1 MDENSLLSLI
11 STTATIIT
19 GFIVP
24 IINYLRN
31 KFSENTLTKLPNWKK
46 KIKIKTN
53 TFYLYLL
60 FATMLINILLI
71 FLGNLIHYLTHN
83 ITNSL
88 IFILFGTL
96 IQIIIINK
104 QKVVKENQSLQK
116 IFLYLIVD
124 LPSCLFAFEFSLI
137 VFYKNVL
144 WIEYLIAIIFL
155 ILEILGLLA
164 FDNSKDI
171 YSHSHVDI
179 YQKSRKFLL
188 NINID
193 SVYRKG
199 KWLII
204 KSDTTTEET
213 HISIDSID
221 RYVFKGPEKIITH
234 TPTLSHIKNRKKTL
248 QHTK

>member
-1 MDENSLLSLI
+1 MNETSLLSLI
-11 STTATIIT
+11 STAATIIT
-19 GFIVP
+19 SFIVP
-24 IINYLRN
+24 IINYFKN

-46 KIKIKTN
+46 EIKIKNN

-60 FATMLINILLI
+60 FAAMLINLLQIFISILI
-71 FLGNLIHYLTHN
+71 RNLTHN
-83 ITNSL
+83 VTNSL

-96 IQIIIINK
+96 IQIVIINHLK
-104 QKVVKENQSLQK
+104 IVKENQSLKK

-164 FDNSKDI
+164 FDNSKEI

-188 NINID
+188 NISID
-193 SVYRKG
+193 SIYRKG

-204 KSDTTTEET
+204 KSDTTAEET

-221 RYVFKGPEKIITH
+221 RYVFKGPAKVITH
-234 TPTLSHIKNRKKTL
+234 TPTLSRIKNRKNTL